1 MKKENKSECARLA
14 LHTVD
19 GKQKKKKRR
28 GFKQK
33 GEKETAAQDKKK
45 VERER

>member
-1 MKKENKSECARLA
+1 MQDEPYIQY
-14 LHTVD
+14 
-19 GKQKKKKRR
+19 GKQKKW

-45 VERER
+45 VEREW